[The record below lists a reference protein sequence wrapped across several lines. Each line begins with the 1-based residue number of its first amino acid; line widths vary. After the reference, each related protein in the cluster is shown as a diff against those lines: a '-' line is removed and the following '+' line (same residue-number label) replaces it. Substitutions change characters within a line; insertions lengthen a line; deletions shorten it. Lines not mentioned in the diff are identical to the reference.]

1 MKDVKKYRLVP
12 LSYSPTKNEAEQETI
27 EKKLRDILEDRELS
41 SSEKL
46 ARYEDALKRRDLGSM
61 QEVKETTRPIPS
73 LPTIPKIEE
82 PAVRRGEKVIRKA
95 NLPKK
100 KKSRTVVR
108 KPLKRLVGRGSDS
121 LVVDSW

>member
-73 LPTIPKIEE
+73 LPTIPKIGSSNRV
-82 PAVRRGEKVIRKA
+82 PDQKRGCALLEDSRVIVWVIDWVKVY
-95 NLPKK
+95 
-100 KKSRTVVR
+100 
-108 KPLKRLVGRGSDS
+108 
-121 LVVDSW
+121 

>member
-1 MKDVKKYRLVP
+1 MKDVKKYRHVP
-12 LSYSPTKNEAEQETI
+12 LSYSPTNNEAEQETI
-27 EKKLRDILEDRELS
+27 EKKLRDILENRELS

-46 ARYEDALKRRDLGSM
+46 ARYEDALKRKDLGSM

-73 LPTIPKIEE
+73 LPTIPKMDE

-100 KKSRTVVR
+100 KKSRTVV
-108 KPLKRLVGRGSDS
+108 
-121 LVVDSW
+121 